1 MLKTLRKNIAIAF
14 AALALAV
21 PVLAAPALVSAQ
33 DTAGIGDCLS
43 SGANLTVN
51 GNGNCTAGDNTTG
64 TTRINE
70 IITQVVRIFSAIVGV
85 VSIIMII
92 YGGFKYISSGGDSGK
107 VTEAKNT
114 IIYAVIGLVVVAL
127 AQFIVKFVL
136 DKVTGQA

>member
-1 MLKTLRKNIAIAF
+1 ML
-14 AALALAV
+14 AAVALAV
-21 PVLAAPALVSAQ
+21 PVLATPVLVSAQ

-51 GNGNCTAGDNTTG
+51 GNGACTPGDNTAG
-64 TTRINE
+64 TTRINT

-92 YGGFKYISSGGDSGK
+92 YGGFKYISSGGDSSK

-114 IIYAVIGLVVVAL
+114 IIYAIIGLAVVAL

-136 DKVTGQA
+136 DKVTGQN